1 MLGPW
6 SILID
11 IQHQRYVRILACS
24 DCYQCSTVVPR
35 PRNEP
40 LQESAALCVLQGVTN
55 TVCPTRYR
63 TRHFFNNCNID
74 EDIATKFE
82 QECVCCVRNEEECVC
97 SPLQISLQYPH

>member
-40 LQESAALCVLQGVTN
+40 LHESAALCLLQGVNN
-55 TVCPTRYR
+55 TSTP
-63 TRHFFNNCNID
+63 
-74 EDIATKFE
+74 
-82 QECVCCVRNEEECVC
+82 
-97 SPLQISLQYPH
+97 SPYFTPKLCT